1 MKSSFCVALALVAGF
16 SGSVNAQRPPQAGPA
31 DPDGLS
37 STYALEFSH
46 STDSALNQG
55 NTVLGDFDAS
65 WLRASYAANI
75 RISEAYSWSFGL
87 QWDHARFD
95 IPAGAPVPEDI
106 YGLALRLGSMWQ
118 LNDRWSLRSDLRPG
132 LYTDFEDISGGD
144 FNVPFT
150 VALGYDV
157 NPDLQVVFALNVD
170 LRREFPVVGG
180 PGLIW
185 RFADGW
191 RLSLLVPRPQIEFTA
206 SESLTL
212 FAGGELRATAVRVA
226 EDFGTANALP
236 VLDDDQVTYRE
247 LRVGGGLRWQFH
259 RLFRLA
265 AEGGYALD
273 RRFEFD
279 RANLLLN
286 GDGAPFFTVSVAG
299 TY

>member
-1 MKSSFCVALALVAGF
+1 MKSSFCVALAVLAGVSGVAQ
-16 SGSVNAQRPPQAGPA
+16 AQRPANVGPA
-31 DPDGLS
+31 DAGGLS
-37 STYALEFSH
+37 SSYALEFSH
-46 STDSALNQG
+46 STDSALNRG

-65 WLRASYAANI
+65 WLRASYAANL
-75 RISEAYSWSFGL
+75 RTSEAYSWSVGL

-95 IPAGAPVPEDI
+95 APAGAPVPEDV
-106 YGLALRLGSMWQ
+106 YGLALRLGSTWQ
-118 LNDRWSLRSDLRPG
+118 MGERWSLRSDLRPG

-157 NPDLQVVFALNVD
+157 NPDLQVVFAVNVD
-170 LRREFPVVGG
+170 VRREFPVVGG

-185 RFADGW
+185 RFAEGW

-226 EDFGTANALP
+226 EDFGTVNGLP
-236 VLDDDQVTYRE
+236 LLNDDQVTYRE

-259 RLFRLA
+259 RLFRLT

-279 RANLLLN
+279 RGNLLLN

>member
-1 MKSSFCVALALVAGF
+1 MKSRICVALAALAGI
-16 SGSVNAQRPPQAGPA
+16 SESVHAQRPASTGS
-31 DPDGLS
+31 PDGSPLS
-37 STYALEFSH
+37 STCAVEFSH
-46 STDSALNQG
+46 STDSALNRG
-55 NTVLGDFDAS
+55 NAVLGDFDAS
-65 WLRASYAANI
+65 WLRASYTATI
-75 RISEAYSWSFGL
+75 RTSEAYSWNVGL

-95 IPAGAPVPEDI
+95 VPAGAPVPEDI
-106 YGLALRLGSMWQ
+106 YGLALRLGSTWQ
-118 LNDRWSLRSDLRPG
+118 LNERWSLRSDLRPG

-191 RLSLLVPRPQIEFTA
+191 RLSLLVPRPQIEFSA

-259 RLFRLA
+259 RLFRLT

-279 RANLLLN
+279 RGNLLLN